1 MGHGIQLAFNEIS
14 LVLFTTLAPS
24 GVVALM
30 LMGAP
35 LLFGRVSGEKAR
47 RIDCFMGIPLAVS
60 MVGLVM
66 SATHLGNPDNV
77 LYVFSRV
84 GFSPLSNE
92 VAGAVVFLALAGAYW
107 LYSFARAPRTGVK
120 RALTVA
126 LWCSGAAFLVLMAQ
140 AYSAETIISW
150 NTAYVPLNMVLN
162 GLVGGPLLALLG
174 FRASSFSEAAA
185 FAEISSFAKALPAAS
200 LCGVVA
206 NAVSMCLQ
214 NAGLHLVENELS
226 TAACPRARVRRGHCG
241 VCRLLHRRRVV
252 VRRLAQGVGKA
263 GRGALPRRVRVCLL
277 RHISDTHGVL
287 RDASY
292 RRLGHVGVLT
302 GFFLH

>member
-126 LWCSGAAFLVLMAQ
+126 LWSAQPSALMVKRAFLLSM
-140 AYSAETIISW
+140 IISW
-150 NTAYVPLNMVLN
+150 NTAYVP
-162 GLVGGPLLALLG
+162 
-174 FRASSFSEAAA
+174 
-185 FAEISSFAKALPAAS
+185 
-200 LCGVVA
+200 
-206 NAVSMCLQ
+206 
-214 NAGLHLVENELS
+214 
-226 TAACPRARVRRGHCG
+226 
-241 VCRLLHRRRVV
+241 
-252 VRRLAQGVGKA
+252 
-263 GRGALPRRVRVCLL
+263 
-277 RHISDTHGVL
+277 
-287 RDASY
+287 
-292 RRLGHVGVLT
+292 
-302 GFFLH
+302 